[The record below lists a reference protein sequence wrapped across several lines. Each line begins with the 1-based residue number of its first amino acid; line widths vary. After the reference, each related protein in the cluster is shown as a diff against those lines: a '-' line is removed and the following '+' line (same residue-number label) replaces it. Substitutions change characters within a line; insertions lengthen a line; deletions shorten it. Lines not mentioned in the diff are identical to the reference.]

1 MIWPY
6 NLAMSRPPIN
16 EIMTSLRM
24 PLRDAAKTLRA
35 ASAASESPLRDIA
48 HVLPIPVREMIKQSV
63 RQADEIGSQLFE
75 RGLPNRTQILQARDT
90 LMGASAGLEG
100 QPNFV
105 RVLTFAMSEGL
116 RRLDQEDWVVSHV
129 RLSMIAADKLASQTE
144 VSITARAALMTQAI
158 LSSHAVFT
166 FEDLV
171 PRRGAALSDANQL
184 ATFAAFLWLCV
195 ERDTE
200 QDEALLLQLCMDVGL
215 SSQGDLEQ
223 AMSSQESLTA
233 LYDRLS
239 RVI

>member
-6 NLAMSRPPIN
+6 NLRMSRPPIN

-35 ASAASESPLRDIA
+35 ASSAPESPLRDIA

-75 RGLPNRTQILQARDT
+75 RGLPSRTQILQARDT

-144 VSITARAALMTQAI
+144 ASITARAALMTQAI

-200 QDEALLLQLCMDVGL
+200 QDEALLLQLCMDVSL